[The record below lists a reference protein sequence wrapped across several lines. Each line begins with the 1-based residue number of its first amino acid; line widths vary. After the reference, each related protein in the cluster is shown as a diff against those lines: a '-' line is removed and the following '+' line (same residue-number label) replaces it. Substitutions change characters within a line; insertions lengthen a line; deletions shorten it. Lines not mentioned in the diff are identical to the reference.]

1 MGGINALRKA
11 REFEGRNVSIA
22 LRDGSRI
29 DDCQL
34 VSAGRRGTNT
44 LWLYS
49 GIDVFVPLDTVI
61 DLWESSPVGYRAA

>member
-34 VSAGRRGTNT
+34 VSAGRRGTT
-44 LWLYS
+44 ALWLFS
-49 GIDVFVPLDTVI
+49 GIDVFVPLDTVV
-61 DLWESSPVGYRAA
+61 DLWESSPLGYRAA